1 MKKLRFKSYEVLG
14 ATVHPFK
21 IDELNDIILTL
32 VRNNEKKIIGN
43 HNLHSIY
50 LFHSDSVMRQFYSQ
64 SFINHIDGMPI
75 IFWLKALGKQIS
87 TECRITYVDLI
98 HPLMQIA
105 DNNQWKIYY
114 LGSKPGV
121 ADKASKILNK
131 KYQDVDIETHH
142 GFFEFNSEKEKE
154 ILQEINNFHPQL
166 LLVGMGM
173 PRQERWIL
181 NNIDSLNSNVIMN
194 SGACFDYI
202 AGEQKTPPRLLGK
215 IGMEWLYRL
224 VSDPKRLSKRYLIEP
239 LSLTPHFIRDLKN
252 SYYSRSQKPS

>member
-1 MKKLRFKSYEVLG
+1 VKNLGFKSYEALG
-14 ATVHPFK
+14 ATVHPLK
-21 IDELNDIILTL
+21 IEELNDIILTL

-50 LFHSDSVMRQFYSQ
+50 LLHSDSVMRQFYSQ
-64 SFINHIDGMPI
+64 SFINHVDGMPI

-105 DNNQWKIYY
+105 NENQWKIYY
-114 LGSKPGV
+114 LGSKPGI
-121 ADKASKILNK
+121 ADKASKLLCE
-131 KYQDVDIETHH
+131 KYQNVEIKTHH
-142 GFFEFNSEKEKE
+142 GFFEFNSGKEKE
-154 ILQEINNFHPQL
+154 ILKEINNFQPQL

-173 PRQERWIL
+173 PRQEKWIL
-181 NNIDSLNSNVIMN
+181 NNIEFLKTNLIMN

-202 AGEQKTPPRLLGK
+202 AGAQKTPPRLLGK

-239 LSLTPHFIRDLKN
+239 LSLTPFFFRDIKN
-252 SYYSRSQKPS
+252 SYFSSS